1 LLSTKEKRFVTSP
14 NSFTPDYK
22 QVIKYRLRK
31 KITRMASDIDLLV
44 KNNVDVSPII
54 DVLSKIQTQVETTQ
68 KSAPEPNEDW
78 DV

>member
-1 LLSTKEKRFVTSP
+1 
-14 NSFTPDYK
+14 
-22 QVIKYRLRK
+22 
-31 KITRMASDIDLLV
+31 MASDIDLLV

-68 KSAPEPNEDW
+68 KSTPDPNEDW